1 MFLLTSGARQ
11 RQSELREKAIQLEE
25 TESRVQGV
33 LAVANGKLN
42 DAKETVKTCR
52 KDEESFIKER
62 NGLDS
67 AEERDQGS
75 SSTSLMDTTALTKA
89 RDTLR
94 ETLDA
99 IDREAATLS
108 PLVAGES
115 DSDITDSR
123 LDEVIKS
130 KTNLGDRHD
139 KALAATTEQT
149 SEKSELEVENDAK
162 TALLNTALKEKE
174 ELEATSAQ
182 VSSEVEALQ
191 AKVQEIVA
199 QIASTTSMSRS
210 ASSSSIVT
218 SESSVLDEQ
227 VQDLERQ
234 KEQVKASL
242 TKAEEHRAVID
253 NAAPA
258 AQQELDV
265 LRAHRAYTDMFAL
278 RQKELAT
285 MEGNVKTA
293 DKAFQA
299 KVKTAENEL
308 KGLQVGLTDAA
319 KEIEQQNLALKGTL
333 DVIASDIRGLGGEE
347 ELMAF
352 EKNGASE
359 QQRGYEEEKQSMSQ
373 SSVVSAAMV
382 TVHRSR
388 SGGGAVRGIF
398 VLLVYVFYRVTDSL

>member
-1 MFLLTSGARQ
+1 
-11 RQSELREKAIQLEE
+11 
-25 TESRVQGV
+25 
-33 LAVANGKLN
+33 
-42 DAKETVKTCR
+42 
-52 KDEESFIKER
+52 
-62 NGLDS
+62 
-67 AEERDQGS
+67 
-75 SSTSLMDTTALTKA
+75 
-89 RDTLR
+89 
-94 ETLDA
+94 
-99 IDREAATLS
+99 
-108 PLVAGES
+108 
-115 DSDITDSR
+115 
-123 LDEVIKS
+123 
-130 KTNLGDRHD
+130 
-139 KALAATTEQT
+139 
-149 SEKSELEVENDAK
+149 
-162 TALLNTALKEKE
+162 
-174 ELEATSAQ
+174 
-182 VSSEVEALQ
+182 
-191 AKVQEIVA
+191 
-199 QIASTTSMSRS
+199 MSRS

-319 KEIEQQNLALKGTL
+319 KEIEQQKLALKGTL

>member
-162 TALLNTALKEKE
+162 TALLSTNCVHDIDVALC
-174 ELEATSAQ
+174 
-182 VSSEVEALQ
+182 
-191 AKVQEIVA
+191 IVF
-199 QIASTTSMSRS
+199 
-210 ASSSSIVT
+210 
-218 SESSVLDEQ
+218 L
-227 VQDLERQ
+227 
-234 KEQVKASL
+234 
-242 TKAEEHRAVID
+242 HRY
-253 NAAPA
+253 
-258 AQQELDV
+258 L
-265 LRAHRAYTDMFAL
+265 
-278 RQKELAT
+278 
-285 MEGNVKTA
+285 
-293 DKAFQA
+293 
-299 KVKTAENEL
+299 
-308 KGLQVGLTDAA
+308 
-319 KEIEQQNLALKGTL
+319 
-333 DVIASDIRGLGGEE
+333 
-347 ELMAF
+347 
-352 EKNGASE
+352 
-359 QQRGYEEEKQSMSQ
+359 
-373 SSVVSAAMV
+373 
-382 TVHRSR
+382 
-388 SGGGAVRGIF
+388 
-398 VLLVYVFYRVTDSL
+398 